1 MSDDLKT
8 LVAQEVAKQLAAISA
23 DQTTKKVLEFL
34 KQSGTNSSDLISG
47 YVRLE
52 NGLQICWFYGDC
64 QFSSH
69 QYTHTWPVPFYGTQY
84 GVGFVVQRNSAYP
97 NKLVEQTNSA
107 FTIAAAESDNAK
119 LKISFVAAGRW
130 K

>member
-1 MSDDLKT
+1 MSDLQT
-8 LVAQEVAKQLAAISA
+8 LVAQEVAKQLAAIAA

-34 KQSGTNSSDLISG
+34 KKSGTNSSDLISG

-52 NGLQICWFYGDC
+52 NGLQVCWFYGAC

-69 QYTHTWPVPFYGTQY
+69 QYTHTWPVPFYDSQY
-84 GVGFVVQRNSAYP
+84 GAGFVIRRNQAYP
-97 NKLVEQTNSA
+97 NKLIEQTNST
-107 FTIAAAESDNAK
+107 FTIAAAESDNAE
-119 LKISFVAAGRW
+119 LNVSLVAAGRW